1 MSGSCVGGCVGG
13 LPEFESGVKYCGNDV
28 DCWPVACAVLLKLA
42 GGADAA
48 GRPVLKLAGGADAAG
63 RPVLC

>member
-1 MSGSCVGGCVGG
+1 MSGACVGGCVGG

-48 GRPVLKLAGGADAAG
+48 GRPVL
-63 RPVLC
+63 C